1 MTRREIL
8 KHLGF
13 AGTISALSAFA
24 TNAGERLRR
33 AIPGTEEL
41 LPCVGLGT
49 WRTFDVGPGESE
61 RSPLLH
67 VLRNFVRKEARIV
80 DTSPMY
86 GKSQKVLGELSDTLS
101 IDSDLFLATKVW
113 TSGETEGKDQMENSM
128 KLLKR
133 KKIDL
138 LQIHNLVDWQTQLKT
153 LRAWRDQGRIRY
165 IGITHYI
172 DGMHS
177 TMETILKSNPI
188 DFIQVNY
195 SLGTRNAERRLL
207 PVAADYGKA
216 VIINRPFEEG
226 ALFDRMKNIPFPEW
240 ARQEI
245 NCQSWAQLFLKFI
258 LSNSA
263 VTCTIPATSNPLH
276 LLENV
281 EAATTLLPDEKQRQ
295 KMIALLR

>member
-13 AGTISALSAFA
+13 AGAASAFSAFA
-24 TNAGERLRR
+24 ANADKRLKR

-49 WRTFDVGPGESE
+49 WRTFDVGPEESE
-61 RSPLLH
+61 RSPLSD
-67 VLRNFVRKEARIV
+67 VLRNLVRKEGRVV

-86 GKSQKVLGELSDTLS
+86 GKSQEVLGELSETLS
-101 IDSDLFLATKVW
+101 IGSDLFLATKVW
-113 TSGETEGKDQMENSM
+113 TSGETAGKEQIENSM
-128 KLLKR
+128 NLLRR

-138 LQIHNLVDWQTQLKT
+138 LQIHNLVDWQTHLKT
-153 LRAWRDQGRIRY
+153 LREWKDQGRARY

-172 DGMHS
+172 EGMHPN
-177 TMETILKSNPI
+177 METILKNNPI

-195 SLGTRNAERRLL
+195 SLGTRNADKRLL
-207 PVAADYGKA
+207 PAAADYGKA

-226 ALFDRMKNIPFPEW
+226 ALFDRVKNITFPEW
-240 ARQEI
+240 ARQEL
-245 NCQSWAQLFLKFI
+245 NCNSWAQLFLKFI
-258 LSNSA
+258 LSNPS
-263 VTCTIPATSNPLH
+263 VTCTIPATSNPVH

-295 KMIALLR
+295 KMIALLA